1 MGIEKELYVLI
12 RDLTDR
18 KLIQL
23 LSKYGKAA
31 KSSWANYRLLHDHHS
46 ISNGRQG
53 LCPHIYTHLVLQT
66 AYTHTHQHT
75 SRSAI

>member
-53 LCPHIYTHLVLQT
+53 LCPHIYTHLTCT
-66 AYTHTHQHT
+66 ANCIYTHQHT